1 MKPRLRLAFSDFWS
15 SFDPADNYFTQLL
28 GEKYQIELSDRPDFL
43 IYSCFG
49 NRYRKFRG
57 IRIYYTGET
66 RPPDFSECDFA
77 FSFYFLNHP
86 NHFRLPVYALHYRR
100 NQPPIK
106 QNDADLRALL
116 VEHRRFCN
124 FVYSNKYCP
133 QRNRFF
139 RELSKYKH
147 VDAGGRMYNNV
158 GGRVP
163 DKLEFIRNYKFT
175 IAFEN
180 ESCPGYTTEKIYEP
194 MLVNSLPIYWGNP
207 MVHLDFNP
215 SSFLN
220 FHDYGSYE
228 ALIERVIEVDR
239 NDDLFCQYMRQ
250 PWLHHN
256 CVNEYTDR
264 QNILAQFDRIFSTTA
279 KPVAQQRRI
288 HQILLIDQTR
298 RGARKWKRKLI
309 RKAQRPLSLRSTLDL
324 AAASLVQASSTC
336 FRRVL

>member
-1 MKPRLRLAFSDFWS
+1 MKPRVRLAFSDFWRT
-15 SFDPADNYFTQLL
+15 FDPADNYFTRLL
-28 GEKYQIELSDRPDFL
+28 GEKYEIELSDRPDFL

-49 NRYRKFRG
+49 NRYRNFRG
-57 IRIYYTGET
+57 IRIYYTGEN
-66 RPPDFSECDFA
+66 RPPDFSECDYA
-77 FSFYFLNHP
+77 FSFYFLDRP
-86 NHFRLPVYALHYRR
+86 NHYRLPVYALHYRR

-106 QNDADLRALL
+106 QSDFDPCALL
-116 VEHRRFCN
+116 AENRRFCN

-180 ESCPGYTTEKIYEP
+180 ESSLGYTTEKIYEP

-207 MVHLDFNP
+207 LVHLDFNP
-215 SSFLN
+215 ASFLN

-239 NDDLFCQYMRQ
+239 NDDLFCHYMRQ

-256 CVNEYTDR
+256 RVNEYADR
-264 QNILAQFDRIFSTTA
+264 RNILAQFDRIFASTA
-279 KPVAQQRRI
+279 KPVAHERRI
-288 HQILLIDQTR
+288 HRFLLIDQTR
-298 RGARKWKRKLI
+298 RGARNWKRKLVK
-309 RKAQRPLSLRSTLDL
+309 KARNARYHLDRL
-324 AAASLVQASSTC
+324 WT
-336 FRRVL
+336 